1 MRFFEFIVLYDIV
14 KLTPMVYSYTN
25 VNHKVVEWSVITF
38 PLFVTVGVTWR
49 CVIIFTPWL
58 L

>member
-1 MRFFEFIVLYDIV
+1 LYDIV

>member
-1 MRFFEFIVLYDIV
+1 VRVFESIVLYDIV

-25 VNHKVVEWSVITF
+25 VNHIAVKWSVITF
-38 PLFVTVGVTWR
+38 PLLVAVGVTWR
-49 CVIIFTPWL
+49 CVIIFIPWL